1 MSNVV
6 KVFGHPVHQM
16 LIVFPLG
23 LLSMSVVF
31 DILYFAQKNPDFGIA
46 SYYMLAAGIIGALCA
61 AVFGLLDWL
70 KIPDNTR
77 AKSVGSWH
85 GIGNAIVAVLFL
97 LSWFV
102 RKTIVVPD
110 ANSFVLAAAG
120 LTLALFTG
128 WLGGELV
135 NRLGIGVDEG
145 ANPNAPS
152 SLETSDTHADEWRH
166 SH

>member
-1 MSNVV
+1 MTNVV
-6 KVFGHPVHQM
+6 KVFGHPLHQI

-23 LLSMSVVF
+23 LLSMSVIF
-31 DILYFAQKNPDFGIA
+31 DALYFIQKNPDFGIA
-46 SYYMLAAGIIGALCA
+46 SYYMLSAGLIGGLCA

-70 KIPDNTR
+70 NVPKNTR
-77 AKSVGSWH
+77 AKTIGAWH
-85 GIGNAIVAVLFL
+85 GIGNVMVVLLFG

-102 RKTIVVPD
+102 RKNLVVPD
-110 ANSFVLAAAG
+110 SGSFVLAVAGFVLAA
-120 LTLALFTG
+120 FTG

-152 SLETSDTHADEWRH
+152 SLKTHDTHYDEWRH